1 MKRALFLFLITS
13 TFYVQAQVGIGTT
26 SPDATLDIEAANPTG
41 TTTNVD
47 GILIPRV
54 TRERAMSMATVPV
67 STLIYVTETT
77 TGSATSTAIN
87 ITTVGFYY
95 YDGAVWQK
103 INTGANTNWSLTG
116 NSGTTAGTNYIGTS
130 DATDVRIKTNNVD
143 RWNISN
149 TNNGQ
154 LQSYS
159 LGSVAAPTYSFQA
172 DSNTG
177 IWSSGADVLNFSTN
191 GSERARILNGGMV
204 VGSTTAIAGDRF
216 SSYGL
221 TNEYAVNGYAIG
233 ANGVGVYGT
242 TNGATGFAIIG
253 SNTNASGTGI
263 IGAGNNLT
271 PSYMAAG
278 SGGAFTGSGMGLI
291 GFGSTAGSGWGVLG
305 AGNNVAISTLAQ
317 GGGGS
322 FSGRQWGVFANATI
336 SGSGATDRAAFI
348 GNFNETS
355 TARTVY
361 LGARIGGVNYK
372 VLGTGST
379 SVSTTMPTRDGER
392 ILFAPEA
399 PENWFFDIG
408 EVELVNGKAIVQLDP
423 LFVDCISDS
432 KPFKVF
438 VQGGENTMGAIKIT
452 RNQDEKSFMLE
463 DLGGASNG
471 TVQYSVY
478 AIWKQKENLRF
489 PKYESPIQIEY
500 ISATSEN
507 KK

>member
-1 MKRALFLFLITS
+1 MKKGLLLFLATS

-47 GILIPRV
+47 GILIPRI
-54 TRERAMSMATVPV
+54 TRERAMSMTTVPV

-103 INTGANTNWSLTG
+103 INTGANTNWALTG

-130 DATDVRIKTNNVD
+130 DATDFRIKTNNVD

-159 LGSVAAPTYSFQA
+159 LGSVTAPTYSFQA

-204 VGSTTAIAGDRF
+204 VGSTTAFAGDRF

-233 ANGVGVYGT
+233 ANGVGVYGAAT
-242 TNGATGFAIIG
+242 GATGFAIIG

-263 IGAGNNLT
+263 I
-271 PSYMAAG
+271 
-278 SGGAFTGSGMGLI
+278 
-291 GFGSTAGSGWGVLG
+291 G

-336 SGSGATDRAAFI
+336 SGSGAIDRAAFI

-408 EVELVNGKAIVQLDP
+408 EVKLVNGKAIVQLDP

-452 RNQDEKSFMLE
+452 RNQDEKSFILE
-463 DLGGASNG
+463 DIGGASNG
-471 TVQYSVY
+471 TVQYSIY

-500 ISATSEN
+500 ISAHQKAKN
-507 KK
+507 KVE